1 MRPVFTLNARAFLLS
16 VAAATLLTTSVY
28 ADCSYEL
35 FNIASVK
42 GTSVGDFI
50 DQISDECGMSVIVTD
65 SEAENILKKQMNKT
79 YLKNLTINEV
89 LDLIVKENGLQ
100 YSLQNNVLKI
110 AYLTTK
116 TYQID
121 YIGGERKGEASTNIR
136 LSSNTGSSAG
146 STGSTSGAAPTAGA
160 SGSASS
166 TSSGASSESGT
177 NIKST
182 DEVTFWNKLDEEIKS
197 ILNRPEDNYTQNKAT
212 DQNISDVHNV
222 YINKSA
228 GLVTVTATNKQMQR
242 LDKYIADLEKK
253 MQTQVMI
260 DVKIYSVTFSDA
272 SSTGIDWS
280 QLYALQNID
289 MTFDYQNTNKVTT
302 YTSTAL
308 NTGTEF
314 STFPLT
320 GDGNNVGSIFRL
332 GAKGSLKEVIKF
344 LKTQGDVHAVSNPKI
359 LTLNNQQALIT
370 SGTELFYKTTSS
382 TAASSGGGAAI
393 GGATDVISSV
403 FAGVL
408 LDITPEISNDGS
420 ITLRINPSISDV
432 ASQLSA
438 NNSDRKMPPDLSRR
452 QMSSVVTVKDGS
464 TVIMGG
470 LIGTKNDMTGNKIP
484 LLGDIPVLGW
494 LFKSEGVTKKTEEM
508 VIIIEPHIVKRDGSN
523 VSLSDL
529 GYSRMGTSIEKE
541 AIEHKATMKQSDA
554 EIKQLKALTENSK

>member
-1 MRPVFTLNARAFLLS
+1 
-16 VAAATLLTTSVY
+16 
-28 ADCSYEL
+28 
-35 FNIASVK
+35 
-42 GTSVGDFI
+42 
-50 DQISDECGMSVIVTD
+50 
-65 SEAENILKKQMNKT
+65 
-79 YLKNLTINEV
+79 
-89 LDLIVKENGLQ
+89 
-100 YSLQNNVLKI
+100 
-110 AYLTTK
+110 
-116 TYQID
+116 
-121 YIGGERKGEASTNIR
+121 
-136 LSSNTGSSAG
+136 
-146 STGSTSGAAPTAGA
+146 
-160 SGSASS
+160 
-166 TSSGASSESGT
+166 
-177 NIKST
+177 
-182 DEVTFWNKLDEEIKS
+182 
-197 ILNRPEDNYTQNKAT
+197 
-212 DQNISDVHNV
+212 
-222 YINKSA
+222 
-228 GLVTVTATNKQMQR
+228 
-242 LDKYIADLEKK
+242 
-253 MQTQVMI
+253 
-260 DVKIYSVTFSDA
+260 
-272 SSTGIDWS
+272 
-280 QLYALQNID
+280 
-289 MTFDYQNTNKVTT
+289 
-302 YTSTAL
+302 
-308 NTGTEF
+308 
-314 STFPLT
+314 
-320 GDGNNVGSIFRL
+320 
-332 GAKGSLKEVIKF
+332 
-344 LKTQGDVHAVSNPKI
+344 

-470 LIGTKNDMTGNKIP
+470 LIGIKNDMTGNKIP